1 MARQYG
7 QNSEKGQIARAQKMQ
22 ELEEEMLFKHK
33 VERYVALGLLV
44 VGALFVIFGI
54 VSAGS
59 YKVKTEDTRKEL
71 QETQAKL
78 AELEEAKLDEDTT
91 VVEVETVAASAA
103 DAGTAVCVAQNDLNA
118 ALKAERAMGMEV
130 LSEEHQ
136 DALNRLRLYFVKE
149 GNATTLRGTWCDC
162 GTWYFNGLYAF
173 EGNTI
178 TVVWK
183 CYAPDDVDKDRL
195 LAFVKADYDAHSNT
209 FTHGEIRLTSWYKTV
224 ADELGELTTPVQDPS
239 ITEPTEHY
247 DPNADNSGATSSS
260 STDPTAPSMDD
271 GSYTEPQD
279 NNVTV
284 HTGGSNTSNEEGYQE
299 VDAYGNPIN

>member
-33 VERYVALGLLV
+33 VERYVSLGLLV

-54 VSAGS
+54 ISAGS
-59 YKVKTEDTRKEL
+59 YRAKAEETRKQL

-78 AELEEAKLDEDTT
+78 AELEEAKIDETT
-91 VVEVETVAASAA
+91 TLVEVETVAASAA

-118 ALKAERAMGMEV
+118 AIKAERAMGMEV

-149 GNATTLRGTWCDC
+149 GNSTTLRGTWCEN
-162 GTWYFNGLYAF
+162 GVWEFNGVYEF

-183 CYAPDDVDKDRL
+183 CYASTDVDKERL
-195 LAFVKADYDAHSNT
+195 LGFVKADYDAHSNT
-209 FTHGEIRLTSWYKTV
+209 FTHGEIRLTSWYKTEAEDAGSLV
-224 ADELGELTTPVQDPS
+224 TPDQDPS

-247 DPNADNSGATSSS
+247 SESDS
-260 STDPTAPSMDD
+260 STPTVENDN
-271 GSYTEPQD
+271 YTEPGE

-284 HTGGSNTSNEEGYQE
+284 YTGGSNSNDGENVSGDNEYQE
-299 VDAYGNPIN
+299 LDAYGNPIN